1 MITEDLRELVEAVT
15 DEARRC
21 DSGDHTVAAA
31 LLTAGGEVVR
41 GLNTHHY
48 LGGPCAE
55 MVALSNHAARFPEDP
70 VRAVVAIHGPTGQVI
85 APCGMCRQILFEL
98 DPGIECVVPTVRGL
112 EAHRVGELLPLPY
125 DRLALSRPTPPAGS
139 GTRAG
144 VASSA
149 GSAGSAFGTAPS
161 GAASPGP
168 ASPGTM
174 PPGPAASGSVSSG
187 SASSGTSGSGT
198 VPSGAARSTA
208 ASLVRAG
215 DRAFTVEQARSEHV
229 PEIVELL
236 HDDVLGRERERAD
249 VGTYLAAFEE
259 IDGDPH
265 HFLAVVLDEE
275 GRLAGTMQLTILP
288 GLSRG
293 GARRLQIEAVR
304 IAAGE
309 RGSGLGTA
317 MLAWAE
323 DYGRSR
329 GAVLAQLTSD
339 GSRADAH
346 RFYERLGYAA
356 SHSGFKKPL
365 G

>member
-98 DPGIECVVPTVRGL
+98 DPGIECIVPTVRGL

-139 GTRAG
+139 GPR
-144 VASSA
+144 A
-149 GSAGSAFGTAPS
+149 GSAPSAGGAGPAFGAALS
-161 GAASPGP
+161 GA

-174 PPGPAASGSVSSG
+174 PPG

-198 VPSGAARSTA
+198 SGSGTSGSGAVPPGAARSTA
-208 ASLVRAG
+208 ASLIRAG

-229 PEIVELL
+229 PGIVELL